1 MFWVSGHPS
10 YEEDCEAAAM
20 EMWEWQAGDRCTGI
34 SRDADRAI
42 AAAERELGLGEIA
55 RVERVLAFLSFRT
68 MSSFYVP
75 LGDGWTATRTACGP
89 VAWQPFPY

>member
-1 MFWVSGHPS
+1 
-10 YEEDCEAAAM
+10 M